1 MTIFLHRHIYHAE
14 LSVPKDVRHVIGRRR
29 FRKTLNTS
37 DIHEARRKEP
47 IVVSAWKEQIAI
59 ARGKGGDVAELRKMY
74 LGASEEAQ
82 FELEEM
88 FQDIVVDE
96 QGKTHISQLTTEEN
110 EKAFH
115 KYSILT
121 GKKIPIDILLD
132 KWISIWNVKLKGRE
146 QGYRYV
152 KRFCDRFETTDQVSK
167 TKLLQWCDFLI
178 NEQGL
183 GRKTVRCILSP
194 CKVYWEYL
202 ELNGHV
208 KDNPF
213 IGINLNKSNFRTER
227 NPRQAF
233 TRNEINFLHNELQ
246 KKSNQEPELFHLFQ
260 IGIYTGARIEEI
272 CLIRTKDVSEN
283 TIRIIESK
291 TEAGIR
297 EIPIHSQI
305 SGLIKTLKYRST
317 DTYLIGNLKINRLGQ
332 RSAAIGKKFG
342 RLKTKLGFK
351 KGVHVFHSI
360 RKTVSTL
367 LDQAGVTES
376 IAADIMGHEKGTMTY
391 GLYSGGSSMAQ
402 MIEAIEK
409 IKY

>member
-1 MTIFLHRHIYHAE
+1 MT
-14 LSVPKDVRHVIGRRR
+14 VD
-29 FRKTLNTS
+29 
-37 DIHEARRKEP
+37 EARLDLQRRQRLGMVEAVWGQHK
-47 IVVSAWKEQIAI
+47 SSEQIASI
-59 ARGKGGDVAELRKMY
+59 LRSMRAAGELALVTRVSPDKAVAVMDALPTVEWHRDAGCLTDGSLPNPSQDVRVGVLSGGT
-74 LGASEEAQ
+74 S
-82 FELEEM
+82 
-88 FQDIVVDE
+88 
-96 QGKTHISQLTTEEN
+96 ISQLTTEEN

-152 KRFCDRFETTDQVSK
+152 KRFCDKFETTDQVSK
-167 TKLLQWCDFLI
+167 TKLLQWCDYLI

-183 GRKTVRCILSP
+183 CRKTVRCILSP

-202 ELNGHV
+202 EINGHV

-283 TIRIIESK
+283 TIRIMESK

-305 SGLIKTLKYRST
+305 SGLIKTLKHRST

-332 RSAAIGKKFG
+332 RSASIGKKFG

-360 RKTVSTL
+360 RKTFSTL
-367 LDQAGVTES
+367 LDQAGVQES
-376 IAADIMGHEKGTMTY
+376 IAADIVGHEKETMTY

-402 MIEAIEK
+402 MIEAIERVNYK
-409 IKY
+409 